1 MVTFSCMAMSWV
13 GSMARSGAD
22 SEEAQQEEEG
32 GGGDAEEVERSPVLQ
47 ILSQALSFDPLV
59 HLTNNTSVL
68 HLFPLSL
75 LPPLNNLSN
84 AF

>member
-1 MVTFSCMAMSWV
+1 MAMRWV
-13 GSMARSGAD
+13 CSMARNGAD
-22 SEEAQQEEEG
+22 SEEALQEGE

-47 ILSQALSFDPLV
+47 FFSSALSFDPLV

>member
-13 GSMARSGAD
+13 GSMARNGAD

-59 HLTNNTSVL
+59 HLTNNTF
-68 HLFPLSL
+68 FPSRFFL
-75 LPPLNNLSN
+75 LKTICQMP
-84 AF
+84 F